1 MPTPAL
7 AELLA
12 YTQEHAGPAANRLVD
27 FVSAYFDNTGDY
39 G

>member
-1 MPTPAL
+1 MSTPAL

-12 YTQEHAGPAANRLVD
+12 YTQEHAGPAANRLAG
-27 FVSAYFDNTGDY
+27 FVSAYFDNTGDF